1 MEKPNPS
8 FAFSGVVPSIC
19 DAEAGDAAYSNPSRQ
34 STGDGG
40 PTDLPE
46 PGAHVV
52 TRRRAYVHHG
62 IYLGDGLV
70 VHYAGFVHG
79 LRPGPIEA
87 VSIERFTHGRAW
99 YVIPESSISFS
110 REEIIRRALSRV
122 GEDRYHFFT
131 NNCEHF
137 CEWCLRAEHRSHQVD
152 RMLSWPLRALEK
164 LITLPGYCARVLD
177 GIVAGRDK
185 SLMPALPRHTQSVP
199 VSRE

>member
-1 MEKPNPS
+1 MEKPTAS
-8 FAFSGVVPSIC
+8 SAFSGVVPSVC
-19 DAEAGDAAYSNPSRQ
+19 DAEAGDAECSNQ
-34 STGDGG
+34 SNQSAGDGG

-52 TRRRAYVHHG
+52 TMRRAYVHHG

-70 VHYAGFVHG
+70 AHYAGFVRG
-79 LRPGPIEA
+79 LRPGPVEA
-87 VSIERFTHGRAW
+87 VSIQRFTQGRPL

-110 REEIIRRALSRV
+110 SAEVIQRALSRV
-122 GEDRYHFFT
+122 GEDRYHFLT

-137 CEWCLRAEHRSHQVD
+137 CEWCLRAEPRSYQVD
-152 RMLSWPLRALEK
+152 RLLSWPLRALQK
-164 LITLPGYCARVLD
+164 LITLPGYCARVLEAN
-177 GIVAGRDK
+177 VVGRDK